1 MGCSA
6 PLVSLEMPACGW
18 GPWAWY
24 QPRRKSCEQHSALGG
39 VPALLRGEGVGGGRS
54 VPPYPKEF
62 YKDTDCSLVFDNPI
76 LHIPAGLLPF
86 LCSSPPFTTCSGF
99 CLLFSL
105 LWKLSDPPQEAQPG
119 ASRDPH
125 TLTPIPSSI
134 LYLHLGLVTI
144 VIGGGRG
151 GKGNEVFLF
160 CCGIPSH
167 PFRCWGGRVLI
178 AFFCHATQHSVIQ
191 AKNFG

>member
-1 MGCSA
+1 MSVLQDTPEINLRCRDASSDVSVGSVGREA
-6 PLVSLEMPACGW
+6 DAGTLHPAAHSEGSLSPLPCPSSPPLSGKLW
-18 GPWAWY
+18 GRSDRDNRERDEGSWAWY

-105 LWKLSDPPQEAQPG
+105 L
-119 ASRDPH
+119 
-125 TLTPIPSSI
+125 
-134 LYLHLGLVTI
+134 
-144 VIGGGRG
+144 
-151 GKGNEVFLF
+151 
-160 CCGIPSH
+160 
-167 PFRCWGGRVLI
+167 
-178 AFFCHATQHSVIQ
+178 
-191 AKNFG
+191 

>member
-1 MGCSA
+1 
-6 PLVSLEMPACGW
+6 MPACGW

-39 VPALLRGEGVGGGRS
+39 APALLRGEGVGGGRS

-76 LHIPAGLLPF
+76 LHIPAGLWPSCAPLLRSQPALAFVSYF
-86 LCSSPPFTTCSGF
+86 LYCESCRI
-99 CLLFSL
+99 
-105 LWKLSDPPQEAQPG
+105 PPQEAQPG

-134 LYLHLGLVTI
+134 LSPFGVGHRCYWGRG
-144 VIGGGRG
+144 GGGREMKFSYFVVGFHLILSGVG
-151 GKGNEVFLF
+151 GAE
-160 CCGIPSH
+160 C
-167 PFRCWGGRVLI
+167 
-178 AFFCHATQHSVIQ
+178 
-191 AKNFG
+191 

>member
-1 MGCSA
+1 
-6 PLVSLEMPACGW
+6 MPACGW

-54 VPPYPKEF
+54 VPPCPKEF

-76 LHIPAGLLPF
+76 LHIPAGLWPSCAPLLRSQPALAFVSYF
-86 LCSSPPFTTCSGF
+86 LYCESCRI
-99 CLLFSL
+99 
-105 LWKLSDPPQEAQPG
+105 PPQEAQPG

>member
-1 MGCSA
+1 MFPHTLRSSTKTRIA
-6 PLVSLEMPACGW
+6 
-18 GPWAWY
+18 AWF
-24 QPRRKSCEQHSALGG
+24 L
-39 VPALLRGEGVGGGRS
+39 
-54 VPPYPKEF
+54 
-62 YKDTDCSLVFDNPI
+62 T
-76 LHIPAGLLPF
+76 IP
-86 LCSSPPFTTCSGF
+86 SFTSRQGF
-99 CLLFSL
+99 CLSCAPL
-105 LWKLSDPPQEAQPG
+105 LRSQPALAFVSYFLYCESCRISPQEAQPG
-119 ASRDPH
+119 ASWDPH

-144 VIGGGRG
+144 VTGGGRG